1 MSAANECPPA
11 PVCSFFPRNE
21 HASPP
26 PPPSVLWREQECY
39 LYTLRAASK
48 WGRWDVI
55 ESLMKDMRALGVG
68 VVAEEKPYAINS
80 GVVVNN
86 GEGKGGGGEQH
97 RPRMLSS
104 DCYAPLVEAY
114 AQASMWERAI
124 EAYQEGFVVGR
135 EGGEAGPVKYR
146 VRLLRRLEGWVFLL
160 WSCIFSG

>member
-1 MSAANECPPA
+1 M
-11 PVCSFFPRNE
+11 CSLFAHNE
-21 HASPP
+21 HISPRPSPP
-26 PPPSVLWREQECY
+26 LLWREQKCY

-55 ESLMKDMRALGVG
+55 ESLMKDMRALRVG
-68 VVAEEKPYAINS
+68 VVAEKETDAMDD

-97 RPRMLSS
+97 RPRILSS

-146 VRLLRRLEGWVFLL
+146 VRLLRRLEGRVIYYV
-160 WSCIFSG
+160 WSCSFFWLTF